1 MSVEVRTNPNVDS
14 RSLFHKRSFYQRSAR
29 RANGDTVHIT
39 GDSRGE
45 VEHCRRLLMRL
56 ARRYH
61 LLMIEI
67 AELAGVPTGRM
78 AKMPELA
85 FAEEPDGVSNTPSGS
100 ELETRLAAIHAD
112 NAVINSGP
120 IRVELFLE
128 LCARMEANTLWLID
142 HSSPEEAAA
151 LAGVLKWFREEVLG
165 ALDRLGR
172 PKAKPVLR
180 RRLA

>member
-61 LLMIEI
+61 LMMIEI

-85 FAEEPDGVSNTPSGS
+85 LAEVTGGPPIEAS

-128 LCARMEANTLWLID
+128 LCARMEQNTLWLID

-151 LAGVLKWFREEVLG
+151 LAGVLKWFREEVFA

-172 PKAKPVLR
+172 PAARPVLR
-180 RRLA
+180 RKLA

>member
-1 MSVEVRTNPNVDS
+1 MPVEVRTNPNVDR
-14 RSLFHKRSFYQRSAR
+14 RSIFWDRGYVQRSAR
-29 RANGDTVHIT
+29 RGNGDTVHIT

-61 LLMIEI
+61 LMMIEI

-78 AKMPELA
+78 AKMAELA
-85 FAEEPDGVSNTPSGS
+85 LAEVTGGPPIAAS

-112 NAVINSGP
+112 NAVINGGP

-142 HSSPEEAAA
+142 HSPPEEAAA
-151 LAGVLKWFREEVLG
+151 LTGVLEWFREEVLG

-172 PKAKPVLR
+172 PKGRPVLR
-180 RRLA
+180 RRKLIA

>member
-1 MSVEVRTNPNVDS
+1 MPVEVRTNPNVDR
-14 RSLFHKRSFYQRSAR
+14 RSIFWDRGYVQRGAR
-29 RANGDTVHIT
+29 RANGDTVFIT
-39 GDSRGE
+39 GDSLGE
-45 VEHCRRLLMRL
+45 VEQCRRLLMRL

-61 LLMIEI
+61 LMMIEI

-85 FAEEPDGVSNTPSGS
+85 LAEVTGGPPVKAS

-120 IRVELFLE
+120 IPVELFLE

-151 LAGVLKWFREEVLG
+151 LVGVLKWFREEVLA
-165 ALDRLGR
+165 ALDRLGPPAR
-172 PKAKPVLR
+172 PVLR
-180 RRLA
+180 RRSLG

>member
-1 MSVEVRTNPNVDS
+1 MAGAPASPS
-14 RSLFHKRSFYQRSAR
+14 IWRSAR

-39 GDSRGE
+39 GDNQGE
-45 VEHCRRLLMRL
+45 VERCRRLLMRL

-61 LLMIEI
+61 LMMIEI

-85 FAEEPDGVSNTPSGS
+85 LAEVTGGPPSAS

-112 NAVINSGP
+112 NAVINGGP

-151 LAGVLKWFREEVLG
+151 LTGC
-165 ALDRLGR
+165 
-172 PKAKPVLR
+172 
-180 RRLA
+180 